1 MVYVGKKIGL
11 KACGNKINKE
21 SDPWWKRRIKKMAN
35 EVRKHINILEY
46 HQTGEIRKKK
56 IPGTWKEVYHIEKRG
71 RRGETEAP
79 CKNSKAEE
87 NEPVEDQKNL
97 YRKSEK
103 SFLTDEWYK
112 RYY

>member
-1 MVYVGKKIGL
+1 MT
-11 KACGNKINKE
+11 
-21 SDPWWKRRIKKMAN
+21 N
-35 EVRKHINILEY
+35 EVKKHINILEY
-46 HQTGEIRKKK
+46 HQTGEIRKKYQELERK
-56 IPGTWKEVYHIEKRG
+56 YTIQEKEIGKRG

-97 YRKSEK
+97 HRKSEK